1 VIIYYSVLTNSFIG
15 EQERFLTTFRAYI
28 PPSDVPR
35 ATQAFLRYYTRRGPF
50 REDHSSWG
58 YAKDPVTFWQ
68 LHFDDNNALSQLA
81 DRVLH
86 TLANSVPCERAFS
99 ALNQLHTKTRN
110 ALTPE
115 RVDKLLYIQ
124 INSRT
129 LRRDA
134 LVKELPEDEDEDE
147 DEEEED
153 DLVVDGDEDA
163 TFVRPAHTEEAP
175 PAPDNLAEDS
185 RDEFV

>member
-1 VIIYYSVLTNSFIG
+1 VVTYYSVLTNNSIG
-15 EQERFLTTFRAYI
+15 EQERVLTTLRAYL

-35 ATQAFLRYYTRRGPF
+35 ATQAFLRFYTRRGPF
-50 REDHSSWG
+50 RGDHSSWD
-58 YAKDPVTFWQ
+58 YTEDPVMFWQ
-68 LHFDDNNALSQLA
+68 LHFDDNNALAQLA

-110 ALTPE
+110 LLTPE
-115 RVDKLLYIQ
+115 RVNKLLYIQ

-134 LVKELPEDEDEDE
+134 VAGKTLEDEDE
-147 DEEEED
+147 DEEG
-153 DLVVDGDEDA
+153 DLMVDGEEDA
-163 TFVRPAHTEEAP
+163 TFARPAHTNEALP
-175 PAPDNLAEDS
+175 GSDGHGEGSQGESTCA
-185 RDEFV
+185 